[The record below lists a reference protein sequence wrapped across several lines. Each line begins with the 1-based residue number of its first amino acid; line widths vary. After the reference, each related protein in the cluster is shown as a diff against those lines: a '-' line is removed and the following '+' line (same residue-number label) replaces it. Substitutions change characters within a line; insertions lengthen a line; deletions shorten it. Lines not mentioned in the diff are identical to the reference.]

1 MRIKKIIE
9 KEKTLLSDIV
19 GNNMLKVLIGE
30 ASKCYEKKN
39 LRQNNQN
46 QFITIQKLRGYIV
59 TGNFNFT
66 CMLSCT

>member
-1 MRIKKIIE
+1 
-9 KEKTLLSDIV
+9 
-19 GNNMLKVLIGE
+19 MLKIMAGDTP
-30 ASKCYEKKN
+30 KGYEKKN